1 MMRKIKKAASLLMV
15 ISVLMSLLSVAASAV
30 DTVTLIKKDDSGQ
43 DGVEVVYTAEGEWNC
58 LVFKQ
63 ATGAVVWTA
72 DAVEDEA
79 SLWAALQEKD
89 PSLANSVDQYAFTT
103 ATYFSLGNF
112 LSGNPYSHTGI
123 VIDLTAGTVTVTGS
137 LSHLDFFQI
146 PGDTPPEEP
155 GDPTPASATL
165 GGTKIV
171 SVSGEGAAP
180 DEVFTFVL
188 TDADGAQ
195 VDTATCTGAG
205 DFTFDALTYTE
216 AGTYTYT
223 ITEQAGSAANWTYD
237 NASYTATV
245 TVSDVEGALTADV
258 VYAQS
263 GESVAAA
270 AFTNTYT
277 VPQLPDEPFVQATL
291 GGTKAVSVSGEGTAP
306 SEVFTFVLTD
316 ADGAQVDTATCT
328 GAGDF
333 TFDALTYTEA
343 GTYTYTITEQAGSA
357 ANWTYD
363 NASYTATVTVSD
375 VEGTLTADVA
385 YARDGADAD
394 LAAFTNTYTVPTPP
408 VDPPIIP
415 PDTPNPTP
423 EEPET
428 PPEEIEEPDVPL
440 GEAPKT
446 GDWSSLWLAL
456 SGLSG
461 LSLAGL
467 GLTGKKRDEE

>member
-1 MMRKIKKAASLLMV
+1 MIQKMKKAASLLLV

-30 DTVTLIKKDDSGQ
+30 DTVTLIQKDNRGQ
-43 DGVEVVYTAEGEWNC
+43 EDTTVVYTAEGEWNC

-72 DAVEDEA
+72 EPVEDET
-79 SLWAALQEKD
+79 SLWAALQAED

-112 LSGNPYSHTGI
+112 LSGNPYSHTDI
-123 VIDLTAGTVTVTGS
+123 VIDLSAGTVTVTGA

-171 SVSGEGAAP
+171 SVSGEGTAP
-180 DEVFTFVL
+180 AESFTFVL
-188 TDADGAQ
+188 TTADGTL

-205 DFTFDALTYTE
+205 SFTFDALTYT
-216 AGTYTYT
+216 
-223 ITEQAGSAANWTYD
+223 Q
-237 NASYTATV
+237 
-245 TVSDVEGALTADV
+245 
-258 VYAQS
+258 
-263 GESVAAA
+263 
-270 AFTNTYT
+270 
-277 VPQLPDEPFVQATL
+277 
-291 GGTKAVSVSGEGTAP
+291 
-306 SEVFTFVLTD
+306 
-316 ADGAQVDTATCT
+316 
-328 GAGDF
+328 
-333 TFDALTYTEA
+333 A

-375 VEGTLTADVA
+375 VEGTLTADVV
-385 YARDGADAD
+385 YAQSGESVAA
-394 LAAFTNTYTVPTPP
+394 AAFTNTYTVLDVP
-408 VDPPIIP
+408 VDPPVIP
-415 PDTPNPTP
+415 PDTPILPPDTPILPPDTPILPPDTPEDPVDEIKEPNVPMGELP
-423 EEPET
+423 EEPADEIEE
-428 PPEEIEEPDVPL
+428 PDVPMGELPEEIDDPDVPL

-446 GDWSSLWLAL
+446 GDWSGLYLAL

-461 LSLAGL
+461 LSLAGPSFL
-467 GLTGKKRDEE
+467 GKKRDEE

>member
-1 MMRKIKKAASLLMV
+1 M
-15 ISVLMSLLSVAASAV
+15 
-30 DTVTLIKKDDSGQ
+30 
-43 DGVEVVYTAEGEWNC
+43 
-58 LVFKQ
+58 
-63 ATGAVVWTA
+63 
-72 DAVEDEA
+72 
-79 SLWAALQEKD
+79 
-89 PSLANSVDQYAFTT
+89 
-103 ATYFSLGNF
+103 
-112 LSGNPYSHTGI
+112 
-123 VIDLTAGTVTVTGS
+123 
-137 LSHLDFFQI
+137 
-146 PGDTPPEEP
+146 
-155 GDPTPASATL
+155 
-165 GGTKIV
+165 
-171 SVSGEGAAP
+171 
-180 DEVFTFVL
+180 
-188 TDADGAQ
+188 
-195 VDTATCTGAG
+195 
-205 DFTFDALTYTE
+205 
-216 AGTYTYT
+216 
-223 ITEQAGSAANWTYD
+223 
-237 NASYTATV
+237 
-245 TVSDVEGALTADV
+245 

-263 GESVAAA
+263 GEAVAAA

>member
-1 MMRKIKKAASLLMV
+1 MIQKMKKAASLLLV

-30 DTVTLIKKDDSGQ
+30 DTVTLIQKDNRGQ
-43 DGVEVVYTAEGEWNC
+43 EDTTVVYTAEGEWNC

-72 DAVEDEA
+72 EPVEDET
-79 SLWAALQEKD
+79 SLWAALQAED

-112 LSGNPYSHTGI
+112 LSGNPYSHTDI
-123 VIDLTAGTVTVTGS
+123 VIDLSAGTVTVTGA

-171 SVSGEGAAP
+171 SVSGEGTAP
-180 DEVFTFVL
+180 AESFTFVL
-188 TDADGAQ
+188 TTADGTL

-205 DFTFDALTYTE
+205 SFTFDALTYT
-216 AGTYTYT
+216 
-223 ITEQAGSAANWTYD
+223 Q
-237 NASYTATV
+237 
-245 TVSDVEGALTADV
+245 
-258 VYAQS
+258 
-263 GESVAAA
+263 
-270 AFTNTYT
+270 
-277 VPQLPDEPFVQATL
+277 
-291 GGTKAVSVSGEGTAP
+291 
-306 SEVFTFVLTD
+306 
-316 ADGAQVDTATCT
+316 
-328 GAGDF
+328 
-333 TFDALTYTEA
+333 A